1 MARLTK
7 SEIERALLAGKPVKW
22 KDTNGKD
29 CWVTLDDS
37 KQRRLF
43 AFLLDSRIREPTGLP
58 EAFIAS
64 LSNAYEGGNDPAGAA
79 VDSATSAS
87 VSGPWHLQCIESEG
101 FGGLNTWGGPT
112 FHFDFDQESLLL
124 EGPNGSG
131 KSSLVGAVLWALSGE
146 RPRDQAHSRAH
157 EAEPVYGAD
166 DKQTGEWPPV
176 ACYPATIPE
185 LKSQPKVRV
194 ELKFKDLAGS
204 VAKVERTLVGNK
216 VQVIKDPAL
225 EIPPILLETGLLM
238 PARLTQLRLKEG
250 GGRLTD
256 AVQKLTG
263 LDELVEIGTLIDGLC
278 HKNREYLSYAR
289 HNNIDETKRKFDEA
303 VESVRKVLAPVGIAV
318 PTFVPA
324 DTEDPNGAMAK
335 FGKDVKE
342 RAAKL
347 TQVIS
352 NDLAASLNLSD
363 LKTQQ
368 QVIVAISGARDDISG
383 GLASLQTWKK
393 LDSIVDAL
401 APEASALLSV
411 AIAKARQDLAEATDL
426 YERSKTDSRFQLK
439 AVGARWHAEHSS
451 GPVRDCPLCDQS
463 LKDIP
468 ALAAELDVLRAAGE
482 ASGRTFRD
490 NLNAI
495 SAGLEVALPPAL
507 RTVSSDFWSLKARD
521 ALLEDIRSRFIE
533 NPRYERCLVK
543 FASIVQHALSQAP
556 ESDLLSVAFSP
567 TEGLPEGSSQVLK
580 RIATIE
586 RVLMFAAWFRTE
598 GDAWIVWWR
607 KLVEGEPEANKAG
620 SEGTGELQVGEKVD
634 DRAGREGLS
643 AHLSRLLEALD
654 AAEPFRAA
662 AEAMRNAWQHG
673 RAVTKIAREQARR
686 VEIADSLEPLKD
698 LRALAQGMARQAI
711 DDLSGR
717 ISAIL
722 DSIYLTDSF
731 RFHNARLDRK
741 EGVVVRGGFVPD
753 LRIDATLVANTSW
766 LRAVLWAFLF
776 SLREEAVEQL
786 GKDPFPLLMFDDPQT
801 TFDAQHRHRWA
812 QYVAALQ
819 NGPSNA
825 QVILTTCDETFL
837 DLIKVD
843 GVTGRQALI
852 AAASPELGSV
862 GLFEGEALDRK
873 WADTLRLNTP
883 QAARDYMI
891 AVRIY
896 VEGMLKLM
904 LRGEDS
910 GLLAFV
916 IGDLREKLRQL
927 HDADIA
933 PWNRPELKTLVGA
946 LGKSVPPMKYM
957 EIAHHASGLHL
968 GMSEAVD
975 VEKHWRQKLRPA
987 LERGFRLTRTHHFLH
1002 GGLKALHAAL
1012 PSVAL
1017 PEGYQAKV
1025 RDISL
1030 TVLGRAAALTDGR
1043 AADGRVDMNLG
1054 QSGPAKI
1061 VLGRH
1066 FVFRLAAP
1074 TLEPVARVGDVLLVK
1089 EFGEP
1094 PPKSLVVALSED
1106 HILVRRFEISDNH
1119 SDVAV
1124 LTAQAIN
1131 PRQIAPPVVAQKSTL
1146 KLHQVIG
1153 VLFDNYANGSPA
1165 APGMEVCDCG
1175 SEAVVTRLA
1184 SNTFLVEVVGQSA
1197 EPIALNGQ
1205 YLIVK
1210 EAVTAEA
1217 ALKRLDGKPIIAA
1230 DTNDNLYFKRLRMA
1244 SKESIV
1250 LESLDSG
1257 GDYGPIV
1264 LSPPGQGSNR
1274 LERVWPVVGVLFEL
1288 PT

>member
-7 SEIERALLAGKPVKW
+7 SEIERALLAGEPVKW
-22 KDTNGKD
+22 KDANSKD
-29 CWVTLDDS
+29 CRIVLENS

-43 AFLLDSRIREPTGLP
+43 AFLLGSKIRQPTGLP
-58 EAFIAS
+58 DAFVAG
-64 LSNAYEGGNDPAGAA
+64 LSTAYDANDDPAKVAIT
-79 VDSATSAS
+79 SATSPQG
-87 VSGPWHLQCIESEG
+87 SGPWRLHFLETEG
-101 FGGLNTWGGPT
+101 FGGLNTWGGAP
-112 FHFDFDQESLLL
+112 FRFEFNEESLLV

-131 KSSLVGAVLWALSGE
+131 KSSMVGAILWALSGE

-166 DKQTGEWPPV
+166 DKQTGEWPPI
-176 ACYPATIPE
+176 ACYPATIHE

-194 ELKFKDLAGS
+194 ELTFKNPAGS
-204 VAKVERTLVGNK
+204 FAKVERTLVGDK
-216 VQVIKDPAL
+216 VQVTRDPAL
-225 EIPPILLETGLLM
+225 EIAPILLETGLLM
-238 PARLTQLRLKEG
+238 PVRLTQLRLKEG
-250 GGRLTD
+250 EGRLTD

-263 LDELVEIGTLIDGLC
+263 LDEFVEIGTLIDGLC
-278 HKNREYLSYAR
+278 HKNRDYLSYAR

-303 VESVRKVLAPVGIAV
+303 VASVRKLLALVGIEV
-318 PTFVPA
+318 PAFVPA
-324 DTEDPNGAMAK
+324 DTEDPTGAMSQ
-335 FGKDVKE
+335 FGKDVNE
-342 RAAKL
+342 RAARL
-347 TQVIS
+347 TQVVS
-352 NDLAASLNLSD
+352 NDLAPGLNLSD
-363 LKTQQ
+363 PKTQQ
-368 QVIVAISGARDDISG
+368 QIVVAISGAQDDISG

-393 LDSIVDAL
+393 LNSISDAL
-401 APEASALLSV
+401 NPEASAHLSG
-411 AIAKARQDLAEATDL
+411 AITKARQALVEATNL
-426 YERSKTDSRFQLK
+426 HEQSKLDSRFRLK

-451 GPVRDCPLCDQS
+451 GPVCDCPLCDQS
-463 LKDIP
+463 LKDLP
-468 ALAAELDVLRAAGE
+468 ALAAELDVLRVAGE
-482 ASGRTFRD
+482 AAGRTFRD
-490 NLNAI
+490 NLTAI
-495 SAGLEVALPPAL
+495 SAELATALPPAL
-507 RTVSSDFWSLKARD
+507 KTISSDVLNLKPRET
-521 ALLEDIRSRFIE
+521 LLEDIRSRFIR
-533 NPRYERCLVK
+533 NPRYERYLVK
-543 FASIVQHALSQAP
+543 FASIVEQALSQAP
-556 ESDLLSVAFSP
+556 DGDLAAHTLSSTA
-567 TEGLPEGSSQVLK
+567 GLADGSCQVLTQV
-580 RIATIE
+580 AAAE
-586 RVLMFAAWFRTE
+586 RVLTLAAWFQTE
-598 GDAWIVWWR
+598 RDAWIIWWR
-607 KLVEGEPEANKAG
+607 KLVKTEPGADKAG
-620 SEGTGELQVGEKVD
+620 SEETRELQAGEKVG
-634 DRAGREGLS
+634 DRAAWEGLS
-643 AHLSRLLEALD
+643 AHLSRLSEALD
-654 AAEPFRAA
+654 AAEPFRDA
-662 AEAMRNAWQHG
+662 AEAMRNAWQYG
-673 RAVTKIAREQARR
+673 RTVTKIAKEQARR
-686 VEIADSLEPLKD
+686 VEIADALEPLKD
-698 LRALAQGMARQAI
+698 LRSLAQAIARQAI

-722 DSIYLTDSF
+722 DRIYLTDRF

-741 EGVVVRGGFVPD
+741 EGIVVRGGFVPG

-766 LRAVLWAFLF
+766 LRAILWAFLF

-786 GKDPFPLLMFDDPQT
+786 AKDPFPVVMFDDPQT
-801 TFDAQHRHRWA
+801 TFDVQHRHRWA

-825 QVILTTCDETFL
+825 QVILTTCDEMFL

-843 GVTGRQALI
+843 RVTGRRAFI
-852 AAASPELGSV
+852 AAASAELGSAS
-862 GLFEGEALDRK
+862 LFEGEALDQR
-873 WADTLRLNTP
+873 WAEASRLNTSK
-883 QAARDYMI
+883 AGRDYMCD
-891 AVRIY
+891 VRIY
-896 VEGMLKLM
+896 VEGMLRLM
-904 LRGEDS
+904 LRGEDPGVS
-910 GLLAFV
+910 TFV
-916 IGDLREKLRQL
+916 IGHSREKLQQL
-927 HDADIA
+927 HDAGIA
-933 PWNRPELKTLVGA
+933 PWDRAEIKTLVGA
-946 LGKSVPPMKYM
+946 LGKSLAPIKYI
-957 EIAHHASGLHL
+957 ENAHHAGATHL
-968 GMSEAVD
+968 GMSEAAD
-975 VEKHWRQKLRPA
+975 VEKYWQKKLWPA
-987 LERGFRLTRTHHFLH
+987 LERGFRLVRDHQLLH

-1030 TVLGRAAALTDGR
+1030 AVLGRAAALTDGR

-1054 QSGPAKI
+1054 QSGLAKI

-1066 FVFRLAAP
+1066 FAFRLAAP
-1074 TLEPVARVGDVLLVK
+1074 TLEPVARLGDILLVK

-1106 HILVRRFEISDNH
+1106 RILVRRFEIADNH

-1153 VLFDNYANGSPA
+1153 VLFDNYASGSPA
-1165 APGMEVCDCG
+1165 AAGMEVCDCG

-1184 SNTFLVEVVGQSA
+1184 SNAFLVEVVGQSA

-1210 EAVTAEA
+1210 QAVTAED

-1288 PT
+1288 PN